1 VNAERKD
8 AQVRAPSAPDR
19 RAPDRK
25 QETPSKKQDELDEQS
40 LDDVLREC
48 PL

>member
-1 VNAERKD
+1 MNGERKE
-8 AQVRAPSAPDR
+8 AQVRAPSAPER
-19 RAPDRK
+19 REPQRKPEAPA
-25 QETPSKKQDELDEQS
+25 KKQDDLDEQS

>member
-1 VNAERKD
+1 VNGEGKD
-8 AQVRAPSAPDR
+8 AQARAPAAPER
-19 RAPDRK
+19 RESERKREAPA
-25 QETPSKKQDELDEQS
+25 KKQDDLDEQS